1 MVVVAAA
8 PDRLSDAE
16 LARIRR
22 VFADDLTDD
31 LCLRDYR
38 LMLAEIDRLRAVEA
52 AAAGLSD
59 ALALSIVTLN
69 SFAVHAARGRL
80 LKVLPPPAADRP

>member
-1 MVVVAAA
+1 MTAVAAA
-8 PDRLSDAE
+8 PDRLADSE
-16 LARIRR
+16 LVRIRR
-22 VFADDLTDD
+22 VFDADLVDE

-38 LMLAEIDRLRAVEA
+38 LMLAEIARLRAVEA
-52 AAAGLSD
+52 AAVGLSD
-59 ALALSIVTLN
+59 ALSLAIVTLN